1 MWVETMNW
9 KADELG
15 SFSELGIDPFTLLVL
30 RGDNCKFYAAV
41 FRNTQWCTSTPSMYK
56 TEANAQRA
64 AIRLFEKYLAS
75 EWRVLRDAFTSLTL
89 QSKGSRKRMPM
100 FIP

>member
-1 MWVETMNW
+1 MNW
-9 KADELG
+9 KADESD
-15 SFSELGIDPFTLLVL
+15 SFSELDIDPFTLRVSC
-30 RGDNCKFYAAV
+30 GDNGKFYAAV
-41 FRNTQWCTSTPSMYK
+41 FRNTQWCTGTPSMYK
-56 TEANAQRA
+56 SEASAQRA

-100 FIP
+100 FVPE